1 MFYHRRHHPVAGA
14 MVAGA
19 VAGAVATAVVAVH
32 HPVAAVVHHT
42 THSLSVYF
50 FRIQKRIKQNR
61 AMDGPAL
68 LERLPRELV
77 WMIIDYVPESFFQL
91 GDTSKML
98 RSQTHAYSLEPVKIK
113 LVKQITFDFSVRNF
127 RKSQGIDTFIQN
139 ENVEVL
145 MRENTTR

>member
-42 THSLSVYF
+42 TH
-50 FRIQKRIKQNR
+50 NR

-91 GDTSKML
+91 GDLPRMM
-98 RSQTHAYSLEPVKIK
+98 I
-113 LVKQITFDFSVRNF
+113 I
-127 RKSQGIDTFIQN
+127 
-139 ENVEVL
+139 
-145 MRENTTR
+145 